1 MSFNNQ
7 YLIRNTNKPNR
18 YGGKENNHSLSPNVR
33 PIHSVN
39 RPIQNALFP
48 KNQIMFNN
56 NHNYNIKINKIPR
69 QKEKII
75 EGDLN
80 FNNTS
85 KQIYMKGTHKN
96 NYLNNKAKNRGMPR
110 KSPLP
115 ITGTFRSKDILSF
128 NRIFN
133 SSNYRYIKPEPKKFN
148 KTNMFKATG
157 NNKFMNNYIFGGNLN
172 SNMSKSF
179 NSLNKKK
186 DRSHTP
192 ILRAGENKAITLG
205 AKINKNR
212 YVSKSPNLGKG
223 SIFNKYGKN
232 FTISLL
238 NKNIVKKR
246 IVKKSPN
253 NSNNNIINKNNNNN
267 NINKINNINNFN
279 NINNINNNKKV
290 NNVNIPSQ
298 KRNTIISGDL
308 YQEPLKPNKINYA
321 HNNDIN
327 KGTSNMPNVNIRP
340 ISNNNKL
347 SVSSNNNHPNTN
359 INQFYNNYGIN
370 SMNPLRNKSNENIL
384 NNNLVFPN
392 NSNSNSNSNIKNN
405 SKKPINPHN
414 DSDNEN
420 NKANKENKNIINNNI
435 IIVNKPENNN
445 IDNTNLKEE
454 INNKPINGIQQLENN
469 NNSKNNDILRSNPP
483 HVTKAPN
490 TIVTKSE
497 EKNMPI
503 ENQEINPLKKQEEL
517 KEGKKNVR
525 SLSQTPVNPLNKNS
539 NSDRKEEIQKIEKK
553 PKKIVV
559 DDKVFKKIKDIL
571 PYTHVGFDG
580 EEPKENNQ
588 DNYFI
593 FKNFA
598 EKKDYIYFSVCDGHG
613 VEGHFVSEF
622 IKEVLPYYM
631 SENLKNRDILSDENK
646 EMIHQIISDTFIM
659 VNNMLVSNEEINS
672 LFSGSTCVSVI
683 YTPQRLIV
691 PNIGDS
697 RAVLGRFD
705 KNTGKYKAIELSRD
719 HKPTEKDE
727 AKRIYENNGRIQP
740 FTEDGEFVGPQRV
753 WIKEEEV
760 PGLAM
765 TRSFGDRVAATVGV
779 MSEPEIKEF
788 DFDENDKYM
797 IIASDGI
804 WEFISSQECI
814 DIIQKYYENND
825 LKGCCEYLYQ
835 ESSKRWLKEEEVI
848 DDTTLILVF
857 FE

>member
-1 MSFNNQ
+1 
-7 YLIRNTNKPNR
+7 
-18 YGGKENNHSLSPNVR
+18 
-33 PIHSVN
+33 
-39 RPIQNALFP
+39 
-48 KNQIMFNN
+48 
-56 NHNYNIKINKIPR
+56 
-69 QKEKII
+69 
-75 EGDLN
+75 
-80 FNNTS
+80 
-85 KQIYMKGTHKN
+85 
-96 NYLNNKAKNRGMPR
+96 
-110 KSPLP
+110 
-115 ITGTFRSKDILSF
+115 
-128 NRIFN
+128 
-133 SSNYRYIKPEPKKFN
+133 
-148 KTNMFKATG
+148 
-157 NNKFMNNYIFGGNLN
+157 
-172 SNMSKSF
+172 
-179 NSLNKKK
+179 
-186 DRSHTP
+186 
-192 ILRAGENKAITLG
+192 
-205 AKINKNR
+205 
-212 YVSKSPNLGKG
+212 
-223 SIFNKYGKN
+223 
-232 FTISLL
+232 
-238 NKNIVKKR
+238 
-246 IVKKSPN
+246 
-253 NSNNNIINKNNNNN
+253 
-267 NINKINNINNFN
+267 
-279 NINNINNNKKV
+279 
-290 NNVNIPSQ
+290 
-298 KRNTIISGDL
+298 
-308 YQEPLKPNKINYA
+308 
-321 HNNDIN
+321 
-327 KGTSNMPNVNIRP
+327 MPNVNLRP

-347 SVSSNNNHPNTN
+347 SVSSNNNPKTN
-359 INQFYNNYGIN
+359 INHLYNNYSIN

-384 NNNLVFPN
+384 NNNLVFSN
-392 NSNSNSNSNIKNN
+392 NSNSNNNIKNN
-405 SKKPINPHN
+405 TQKPISPQNASEN
-414 DSDNEN
+414 DN
-420 NKANKENKNIINNNI
+420 NQLKNENKNIINTNI
-435 IIVNKPENNN
+435 INANKIENNK
-445 IDNTNLKEE
+445 IDNANLKEE
-454 INNKPINGIQQLENN
+454 INTKPINSNQQLENN
-469 NNSKNNDILRSNPP
+469 NNNDILRSNPP
-483 HVTKAPN
+483 QVAKSPN
-490 TIVTKSE
+490 VIVPKNE
-497 EKNMPI
+497 EKNI
-503 ENQEINPLKKQEEL
+503 QVENQEMSPLEKQEEL
-517 KEGKKNVR
+517 KEVKRNVR

-539 NSDRKEEIQKIEKK
+539 NSDKKEEIQKFSKRENEI
-553 PKKIVV
+553 IVN
-559 DDKVFKKIKDIL
+559 DKVIKKIKDIL

-598 EKKDYIYFSVCDGHG
+598 ENKDYIYFSVCDGHG

-631 SENLKNRDILSDENK
+631 SENLKNRDILSDSNK
-646 EMIHQIISDTFIM
+646 ELIHQIITDTFII